1 MYLSIPL
8 VRYNSPMLIDEVR
21 ISVRGGNGGPG
32 LVSFR
37 REKFIPRGGPD
48 GGNGGHGGNV
58 YVQGVD
64 NIRYLKKYHEK
75 NSVEGVDGQAG
86 ASSKRTGASGKDT
99 IFFVPVG
106 SRVID
111 HTRNSVIDILDN
123 TKTHLIARGG
133 RGGKGNW
140 EFRSATNQAPRTAEP
155 GNQGQRADIEIRLML
170 IADIGLIGLPNAG
183 KSSLLNALTTAQA
196 RVAAYPFTTLEPNLG
211 RIGYG
216 KTVADIPGL
225 IEGASKGKGLGTS
238 FLKHIE
244 RTKLLVHCIS
254 AESDNIQRDYETVRK
269 EMGDFNPSLLSVP
282 EIVVITKSDTSDP
295 QTIAKQKKKLSNLAP
310 SVYVVSIVDDTSI
323 EALRHDLAR

>member
-1 MYLSIPL
+1 
-8 VRYNSPMLIDEVR
+8 MLIDEVR

-75 NSVEGVDGQAG
+75 NTVEGIDGQPG

-99 IFFVPVG
+99 LFFVPVG

-111 HTRNSVIDILDN
+111 HNRNSAIDILD
-123 TKTHLIARGG
+123 TTTTHLIALGG

-140 EFRSATNQAPRTAEP
+140 EFRSATNQAPRTAQP
-155 GNQGQRADIEIRLML
+155 GTQGQRADVEIRLML

-183 KSSLLNALTTAQA
+183 KSSLLNALTSSAA
-196 RVAAYPFTTLEPNLG
+196 RVGDYPFTTLEPNLG
-211 RIGYG
+211 RLGKYG
-216 KTVADIPGL
+216 KTIADIPGL

-244 RTKLLVHCIS
+244 RTRLLVHCIS
-254 AESDNIQRDYETVRK
+254 AESDDMKRDYETVRK
-269 EMGDFNPSLLSVP
+269 ELNDFNPSLLSVP
-282 EIVVITKSDTSDP
+282 EIIAITKSDTSDP

-310 SVYVVSIVDDTSI
+310 AVYVVSIVDDTSI
-323 EALRHDLAR
+323 ETLRHDLAR